1 MRLVAAG
8 NLNGSG
14 VPLVSRGRAKEG
26 CLLPCGL
33 YIDLPANSSEAQY
46 QRAQPHST
54 GRDREHRSLPCLPFA
69 ARPLE
74 PCRPP
79 HLLHILSKTAEPEP
93 AILQQRPFTAT
104 TPP

>member
-26 CLLPCGL
+26 CVLPCGL
-33 YIDLPANSSEAQY
+33 YIDLPANSGEAQY
-46 QRAQPHST
+46 QRAQPHNP
-54 GRDREHRSLPCLPFA
+54 GHDHEHRALPCLPFA

-74 PCRPP
+74 PC
-79 HLLHILSKTAEPEP
+79 
-93 AILQQRPFTAT
+93 
-104 TPP
+104 